1 MQLNEQLLITYE
13 CVSAI
18 GTSLRLQEM
27 IEHFLKVFS
36 RKTGALASVYWEYS
50 KVENVYTQ
58 LCLYGK
64 RSFKSILKKGV
75 TTLVFY

>member
-50 KVENVYTQ
+50 KVENDYTQ

-64 RSFKSILKKGV
+64 KSYQNILKK
-75 TTLVFY
+75 LDMI